1 MQQKSD
7 IQYIGLTDMGKS
19 RTNNEDL
26 WLCQKIWNES
36 CIVAAVIDGVG
47 GYEGGEV
54 AAKIAAE
61 ELLSYL
67 RRYPNGERSQIL
79 KEAMVYA
86 NNCIYR
92 ERVQKMEYGSMG
104 CVMTAVLIEPEQGT
118 VDMAHI
124 GDTRLY
130 ELSEGELTKLSH
142 DHSPVGRY
150 EEWGVLSEKEAM
162 EHPMRNVIERDL
174 GHRLLENSVENYIE
188 MEQFFLKGNAT
199 WLLCSDGL
207 TDLVP
212 GTQIRDI
219 LLSDESLDNQAKQL
233 VDAANDAG
241 GKDNITVVLIRTQ
254 EGDSFDETKNQ
265 IDVVAKD
272 ELVVKMESL
281 ENRLQVENFKT
292 KGKKF
297 EIGIKRLGCIVVLF
311 VWGVLVGWFTHLF
324 YLDSQEEIRYNF
336 PFVPAITEPDVY
348 TDSIQT
354 LKDTVLGMEL
364 KNVLSEELC
373 DTINSDRYK
382 MN

>member
-1 MQQKSD
+1 MQQKSN
-7 IQYIGLTDMGKS
+7 IQYIGLTDMGKI

-61 ELLSYL
+61 ELFSYL
-67 RRYPNGERSQIL
+67 REYPNGERLQIL
-79 KEAMVYA
+79 KEAMVHA

-92 ERVQKMEYGSMG
+92 ERVRKMEYNSMG
-104 CVMTAVLIEPEQGT
+104 CVMTAVLIEPEKGT

-174 GHRLLENSVENYIE
+174 GHQLLEISVEDYIE
-188 MEQFFLKGNAT
+188 MKQFFLKENAT

-207 TDLVP
+207 TDLVT

-219 LLSDESLDNQAKQL
+219 LLSDGLLDNQAKQL

-254 EGDSFDETKNQ
+254 ELNSSNGAKKQ
-265 IDVVAKD
+265 MDVVSK
-272 ELVVKMESL
+272 
-281 ENRLQVENFKT
+281 N
-292 KGKKF
+292 
-297 EIGIKRLGCIVVLF
+297 
-311 VWGVLVGWFTHLF
+311 
-324 YLDSQEEIRYNF
+324 
-336 PFVPAITEPDVY
+336 EPG
-348 TDSIQT
+348 
-354 LKDTVLGMEL
+354 L
-364 KNVLSEELC
+364 
-373 DTINSDRYK
+373 
-382 MN
+382 